1 MCNYI
6 QIEQLNVCTKYGIL
20 SDTYICFIRQFVNC
34 IILLKIKDAGCY
46 DTDVKFISSP
56 IHSSGVV
63 DAGTGEETNPLCP
76 PPPAPKKIGTLKR
89 TTFLNFK

>member
-20 SDTYICFIRQFVNC
+20 SDKYICFIRQFVNC
-34 IILLKIKDAGCY
+34 IILLKIKDTGCY

-76 PPPAPKKIGTLKR
+76 PPPRPQENRNIEKDHFFI
-89 TTFLNFK
+89 F